1 MLHFLAAHTVALR
14 VAVALLVVV
23 LALSVT
29 WIGLRSRPTGYQ
41 PGRRPPARRRRAHPR
56 ADRSSGMTS
65 VRLTLGEQI
74 GDRRRALGL
83 SQMAL
88 ANLIGTTQGAI
99 SGYETGERQPR
110 RVVLEQLADALD
122 CDLRLVPRGGA
133 A

>member
-1 MLHFLAAHTVALR
+1 
-14 VAVALLVVV
+14 
-23 LALSVT
+23 
-29 WIGLRSRPTGYQ
+29 
-41 PGRRPPARRRRAHPR
+41 
-56 ADRSSGMTS
+56 MTS